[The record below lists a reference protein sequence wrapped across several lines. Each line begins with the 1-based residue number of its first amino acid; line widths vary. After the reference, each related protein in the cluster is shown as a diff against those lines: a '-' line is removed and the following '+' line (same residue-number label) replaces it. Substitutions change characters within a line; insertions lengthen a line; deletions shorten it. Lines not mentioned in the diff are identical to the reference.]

1 MSLDELNA
9 LAKSLNAVSSKD
21 KTELIYNIIDAESM
35 QAIPSE
41 KPKRSRKTKEEKPDA
56 EKEKASTPKKRSR
69 KSNEKAVA
77 EETKAE
83 ESKSDNT
90 AEETPAEPLAAP
102 APEKKRR
109 RRISEVKAE
118 AAAALA
124 KLREEEAEK
133 QATRTKTAP
142 QPLEDT
148 PLPEPISEFPEETA
162 PTTIVEESMTCQNP
176 TTISLL
182 KKRHS
187 CVMESI
193 W

>member
-1 MSLDELNA
+1 MNHTKIELEQMSLDELNA
-9 LAKSLNAVSSKD
+9 LAKSLNAVPSKD

-41 KPKRSRKTKEEKPDA
+41 KPKRSRKAKEEKPDA

-69 KSNEKAVA
+69 KSNEKAAA

-90 AEETPAEPLAAP
+90 VEETPAEPLAAP

-118 AAAALA
+118 AAAAPVSPQLNTMIKRA
-124 KLREEEAEK
+124 SNIILHNPEHTVTASPS
-133 QATRTKTAP
+133 AGFSAVTKK
-142 QPLEDT
+142 
-148 PLPEPISEFPEETA
+148 S
-162 PTTIVEESMTCQNP
+162 
-176 TTISLL
+176 
-182 KKRHS
+182 
-187 CVMESI
+187 
-193 W
+193 